1 MKVAFEEDTLT
12 VLDVPMPISVN
23 KAYVTVRGRRILSK
37 EGKIYKSTVTTGV
50 AKQLSLCTQYTD
62 LVNEETPLK
71 LEITLYLERTENK
84 GYPKKTK
91 TRYKRVD
98 VSNRVKLL
106 EDALFDAL
114 GVDDSSVF
122 SLTITKQDRPTD
134 RDTDYCNLT
143 LSRWPDGGVQA
154 T

>member
-1 MKVAFEEDTLT
+1 MNITYRDDALFISG
-12 VLDVPMPISVN
+12 VPMPISVN
-23 KAYVTVRGRRILSK
+23 KAYVTIRGRRALSK
-37 EGKIYKSTVTTGV
+37 EGKIYKSAVTTGV
-50 AKQLSLCTQYTD
+50 AKQLSLCSDFTD
-62 LVNEETPLK
+62 LINDQTALK

-84 GYPKKTK
+84 GYPNKTK

-114 GVDDSSVF
+114 GVDDSIVF
-122 SLTITKQDRPTD
+122 SLIVTKQTRPTD
-134 RDTDYCNLT
+134 RDDDYCDLT

-154 T
+154 K